1 MELPLIPQAELE
13 AMLHTHGVQGISI
26 AVLTPTGAAGD
37 SAVRVQTAGLADV
50 ESNTPLADST
60 FLEIASLSKP
70 IAAAFAIDY
79 FARAGIPLDAPVA
92 PLLEAAEAPYQLT
105 SAEGKPA
112 EWADQLTLRQL
123 MDHTGLGMHYVNGVP
138 LDDPF
143 PPVLDL
149 ISGSAAKPAPYG
161 YMSLEMQKEPGTAF
175 GYSGGGYLLL
185 QHLLE
190 CREKKPVA
198 DIMAPYLRGC
208 GTAVNLG
215 ITFEPKPYGK
225 HIASGYYDG
234 GKPVPLGRKT
244 FPPLSA
250 GALGSAAALAD
261 WLRHLCLAYHR
272 PQGSGAI
279 SHAAARAMLTPS
291 AKGDLGSEAFMSA
304 AMGVGMFVFDAVPT
318 STTKPAGGGPAA
330 ASRWMLHQA
339 ANDGF
344 RGVLLIC
351 FDGPDARDGPRGVVV
366 LANGDNAAVGLFAVV
381 LRALLTSS
389 SAFSPPLAGLDW
401 TDIPRHEDFSTA
413 GMKQEEI
420 VNLGLKELVLKA
432 FVKPA
437 GGVFEATPPAQPPVA
452 GKRARGGLRRSK

>member
-1 MELPLIPQAELE
+1 
-13 AMLHTHGVQGISI
+13 MLQTHGVQGISI

-105 SAEGKPA
+105 SADGKPA

-215 ITFEPKPYGK
+215 ITFEPKPHGK
-225 HIASGYYDG
+225 HIVRIPAPLRPSSHPPPSAHHPSASSAPPPHFFFASPPAPPSSTSPPSQASDG
-234 GKPVPLGRKT
+234 DGV
-244 FPPLSA
+244 
-250 GALGSAAALAD
+250 
-261 WLRHLCLAYHR
+261 
-272 PQGSGAI
+272 
-279 SHAAARAMLTPS
+279 TPS
-291 AKGDLGSEAFMSA
+291 
-304 AMGVGMFVFDAVPT
+304 
-318 STTKPAGGGPAA
+318 
-330 ASRWMLHQA
+330 
-339 ANDGF
+339 
-344 RGVLLIC
+344 
-351 FDGPDARDGPRGVVV
+351 
-366 LANGDNAAVGLFAVV
+366 
-381 LRALLTSS
+381 
-389 SAFSPPLAGLDW
+389 SP
-401 TDIPRHEDFSTA
+401 HHH
-413 GMKQEEI
+413 
-420 VNLGLKELVLKA
+420 
-432 FVKPA
+432 
-437 GGVFEATPPAQPPVA
+437 
-452 GKRARGGLRRSK
+452 